1 MTNRNIYEQL
11 SQGERVTLECKK
23 KLRKVYL
30 SLVMARTSVLAF
42 LLS

>member
-1 MTNRNIYEQL
+1 MTNRNRYELL